1 MTDRSHRGTIFLED
15 AEVVGQETW
24 PGDQFILTLRA
35 PRCAA
40 AAEAGSFAHLTCDP
54 SLPMRRPLSIMQV
67 DREAGTVRFLYKI
80 VGDGLRLLSRRRP
93 GEIVSL
99 LGPIGVPFHPDPER
113 PRCLLLGGG
122 VGIPPMVFLADRLR
136 QDSDGG
142 WQPLVLMGSELPFPF
157 ELEPARPSGH
167 ALPAEAS
174 HGLALLE
181 AWGVPSRLTSLQ
193 GYEGCFNGYVTELAR
208 RWLDSLSSEEREEV
222 AVFACGPTPML
233 EASAALAADYDLPCE
248 VSLEEYMACAV
259 GGCAGCAVAVRTP
272 EGVAMKRVCV
282 DGPVFDARAVFPPA
296 A

>member
-15 AEVVGQETW
+15 AEVVAHEAW
-24 PGDQFILTLRA
+24 PGEQFVLTLRA

-54 SLPMRRPLSIMQV
+54 GLPMRRPLSIMQV

-80 VGDGLRLLSRRRP
+80 VGQGLRLLAARRP
-93 GEIVSL
+93 GEVISM
-99 LGPIGVPFHPDPER
+99 LGPIGVPFRPDPTR

-136 QDSDGG
+136 REAPRG
-142 WQPLVLMGSELPFPF
+142 WQPLVLMGSEVPFPF
-157 ELEPARPSGH
+157 ELAAAAGDVPG
-167 ALPAEAS
+167 LPGGAS
-174 HGLALLE
+174 ASLALLTG
-181 AWGVPSRLTSLQ
+181 WGVPSRLTSLQ
-193 GYEGCFNGYVTELAR
+193 GYEGCHRGYVTDLAR
-208 RWLDSLSSEEREEV
+208 HWLDALTAPERAEV
-222 AVFACGPTPML
+222 SVYACGPTVML
-233 EASAALAADYDLPCE
+233 EAAAALAAAFDLPCQ

-272 EGVAMKRVCV
+272 AGVAMKRVCV
-282 DGPVFDARAVFPPA
+282 DGPVFDARTVFPPA